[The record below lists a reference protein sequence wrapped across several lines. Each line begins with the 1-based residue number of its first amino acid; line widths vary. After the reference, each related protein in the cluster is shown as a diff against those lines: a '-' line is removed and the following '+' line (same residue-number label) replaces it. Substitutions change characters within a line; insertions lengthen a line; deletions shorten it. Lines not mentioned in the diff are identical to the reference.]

1 MVSGQWSVVSDQ
13 GVFGGCGIWDATAG
27 ARHHPAFGH
36 QPLRGRL
43 THLVMEAAGMLM
55 ASADGSF
62 GFAQDDGTGGP
73 RESDGMLWASAGY
86 APSAHSIPPY
96 WAAPFGL

>member
-1 MVSGQWSVVSDQ
+1 MVSGQ

-43 THLVMEAAGMLM
+43 TRLVMEAAGMLM

-62 GFAQDDGTGGP
+62 DFAQDDGTGGL
-73 RESDGMLWASAGY
+73 GNQMAC
-86 APSAHSIPPY
+86 
-96 WAAPFGL
+96 FGLVRVMRLRRISIRRYRRALLQGATD